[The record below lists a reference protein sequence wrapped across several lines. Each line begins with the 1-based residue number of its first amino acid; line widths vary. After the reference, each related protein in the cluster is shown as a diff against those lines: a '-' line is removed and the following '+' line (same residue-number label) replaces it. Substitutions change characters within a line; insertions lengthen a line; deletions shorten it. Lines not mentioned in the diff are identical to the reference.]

1 MSTLRQLGERELIRR
16 ITPKLPT
23 RPDVLLAAGDDCAI
37 VRGPDGFDLLYTTD
51 ALIEG
56 RHFLHESTPELIGR
70 KAVARALSD
79 IAAMGG
85 EPMHL
90 LLDLVA
96 HPNEMV
102 TRIERVYD
110 GLSRMC
116 AQHGVAIIG
125 GDTAC
130 GAALELHIFMAGRVP
145 AGRALLRCGAKTDDI
160 IYVTGSLGGSIR
172 GKHFEFQPR
181 LVEGRWLREGN
192 WANSLID
199 LSDGLA
205 TDLRHIAVASD
216 VSAIIDATRIPVS
229 PDVAQLESARTP
241 LDHALL
247 DGEDFELLFTVSG
260 RLQRDFETAWK
271 QTFSLPA
278 TAIGRIQRGPPN
290 IQIIDA
296 LGLTT
301 DLPDA
306 GFEHFRSA

>member
-16 ITPKLPT
+16 LTPKLPL
-23 RPDVLLAAGDDCAI
+23 RPDVILGTGDDCAI
-37 VRGPDGFDLLYTTD
+37 VRGENGFDLLYTTD
-51 ALIEG
+51 AVIEG
-56 RHFLHESTPELIGR
+56 RHFIRESTPELIGR

-85 EPMHL
+85 EPVHL
-90 LLDLVA
+90 LVNLVA
-96 HPNEMV
+96 NPNE
-102 TRIERVYD
+102 TLERIERVYD

-116 AQHGVAIIG
+116 AQHGVSVIG
-125 GDTAC
+125 GDTAS
-130 GAALELHIFMAGRVP
+130 GIALELHIFLTGRVP
-145 AGRALLRCGAKTDDI
+145 SGRALRRQGAKIDDV

-181 LVEGRWLREGN
+181 LAEGRWLREEN
-192 WANSLID
+192 FANCMID

-205 TDLRHIAVASD
+205 TDLRHIVVASD

-229 PDVAQLESARTP
+229 PDVAQLESVRSP

-247 DGEDFELLFTVSG
+247 DGEDFELLFTVPDCRQSE
-260 RLQRDFETAWK
+260 FEAVWAK
-271 QTFSLPA
+271 IFDLPV
-278 TAIGRIQRGPPN
+278 TAIGRIGRGPPN

-306 GFEHFRSA
+306 GFEHFRA